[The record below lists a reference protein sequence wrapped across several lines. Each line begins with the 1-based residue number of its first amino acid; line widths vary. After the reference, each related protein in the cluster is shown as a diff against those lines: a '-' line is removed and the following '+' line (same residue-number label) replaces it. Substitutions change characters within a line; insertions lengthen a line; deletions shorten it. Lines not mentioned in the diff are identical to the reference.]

1 MNYYRC
7 YIEVDGYRTCY
18 SQDVSYIWA
27 KDAEEARELYR
38 KENNFRKNKKGLT
51 VELAEYTRGIANKQT
66 VNQVLTK
73 NVWNSFLQMIEEI
86 KYWGKV
92 TNYYCPTCKNK
103 VQRTTK
109 CCKYCGTE
117 LIFRS

>member
-7 YIEVDGYRTCY
+7 YIEVDGYGTCY

-27 KDAEEARELYR
+27 KDAEEAREIYR

-51 VELAEYTRGIANKQT
+51 VELAEYTRDIANKQT

-73 NVWNSFLQMIEEI
+73 NVWNSFLQMTEEI

-92 TNYYCPTCKNK
+92 TNYYYPTCKNK
-103 VQRTTK
+103 VQRAAK

>member
-7 YIEVDGYRTCY
+7 YIEVDGYGTCY
-18 SQDVSYIWA
+18 SQDVSCIWA
-27 KDAEEARELYR
+27 KDAEEAREIYR

-51 VELAEYTRGIANKQT
+51 VELAEYTRDIANKQT

-73 NVWNSFLQMIEEI
+73 NVWNSFLQMTEEI

-92 TNYYCPTCKNK
+92 IGLTVKEVGNRFDKAKIAQLVKNN
-103 VQRTTK
+103 
-109 CCKYCGTE
+109 
-117 LIFRS
+117 